1 MGRHTLAD
9 TIIYALTEEIVGK
22 RIAPGSE
29 LDESRLAERF
39 GASRTP
45 VREAL
50 RQLAASGLVDLRPHR
65 TPMVAVIDEK
75 RIGEMFDVMAELEA
89 LCAARA
95 ARLMP
100 PAARA
105 ALERH
110 HQMMGA
116 AMRAADVDAYRRG
129 NLAFH
134 ALIYDGADNQYL
146 RDLALSTRERLAP
159 YRGAQ
164 LEAPSRLAKSW
175 AEHDAITAAILR
187 GEAERAAACMRQH
200 LTVTREAVATIATN
214 APLTK

>member
-75 RIGEMFDVMAELEA
+75 RIGEMFEVMAELEA

-110 HQMMGA
+110 HQMMGV

-134 ALIYDGADNQYL
+134 ALIYEGADNQYL
-146 RDLALSTRERLAP
+146 RDLALSTRGGSRHIGGRSWRP
-159 YRGAQ
+159 RRGSPNPG
-164 LEAPSRLAKSW
+164 PSTTRSRRRSC
-175 AEHDAITAAILR
+175 AAR
-187 GEAERAAACMRQH
+187 PSARPPAC
-200 LTVTREAVATIATN
+200 ASI
-214 APLTK
+214 